1 MGDVV
6 SISSELGEVSKA
18 VNAQTPKADFQK
30 EQDETI
36 IACFVDVYEK
46 VGRKRFKAICDR
58 VLEPTHSVSA

>member
-30 EQDETI
+30 EQDEI
-36 IACFVDVYEK
+36 
-46 VGRKRFKAICDR
+46 GRAH
-58 VLEPTHSVSA
+58 V